1 MQDVA
6 INYWAVLVCG
16 VASMVI
22 GSLWFG
28 PLFGKIWQNLMG
40 WQSMDET
47 KKAEM
52 MKGIQ
57 KSYILALVGALL
69 MAFVLA
75 HSIFYAQEYLKV
87 SNSSAAIYGALWNW
101 LGFMVPVLLATVLW
115 EGKSWKLLALNAGY
129 YLVQLLVFAFI
140 LVSWR

>member
-28 PLFGKIWQNLMG
+28 PLFGKMWQKLMG
-40 WQSMDET
+40 WENVDPA

-57 KSYILALVGALL
+57 KSYILAFVGALV
-69 MAFVLA
+69 MAYVLA
-75 HSIFYAQEYLKV
+75 HSIALAQDFYK
-87 SNSSAAIYGALWNW
+87 SSDLSTVFSGAIWNW
-101 LGFMVPVLLATVLW
+101 LGFMVPVILSSVLW
-115 EGKSWKLLALNAGY
+115 EGKSWKMFLLNAGY
-129 YLVQLLVFAFI
+129 YLIQLLVFALI
-140 LVSWR
+140 LVSWK